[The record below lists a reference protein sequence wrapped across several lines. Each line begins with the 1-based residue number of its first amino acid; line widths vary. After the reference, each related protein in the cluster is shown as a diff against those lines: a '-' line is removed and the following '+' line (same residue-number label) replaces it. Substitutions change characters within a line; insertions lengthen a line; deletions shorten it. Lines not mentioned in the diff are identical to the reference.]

1 MKEMNDNV
9 DVRLLWDEEKELE
22 KAHNYD
28 VKKAEEKGSKKR
40 NMEIAKNMK
49 EKDLNIE
56 LISEVTGLTKKEIE
70 AIK

>member
-1 MKEMNDNV
+1 
-9 DVRLLWDEEKELE
+9 
-22 KAHNYD
+22 
-28 VKKAEEKGSKKR
+28 
-40 NMEIAKNMK
+40 MEIAKNMK